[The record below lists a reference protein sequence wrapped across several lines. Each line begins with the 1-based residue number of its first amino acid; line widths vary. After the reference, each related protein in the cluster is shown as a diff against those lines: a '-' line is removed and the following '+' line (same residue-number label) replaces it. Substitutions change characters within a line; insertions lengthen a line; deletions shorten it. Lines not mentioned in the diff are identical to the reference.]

1 MMSPQSSNMRIEG
14 LSVALPSRFQ
24 DSEIHHVIEQ
34 LSLSIDQ
41 GKTFALV
48 GESGSG
54 KSMTALSLL
63 RLLPEGLHIRSGK
76 VLLDGEDLFALREM
90 DMLRIRGRRIA
101 MIFQEPATSLN
112 PVMTVGRQ
120 LIEVIERHGVAKGPA
135 AQALALEW
143 FSKVGLPEPERRI
156 HAFPFELS
164 GGQKQRVMIAM
175 ALAAEPEL
183 LIADEPTTALDVSL
197 QAQIMDLLKQLQQER
212 GMAMLLITHDLALV
226 SDVADHI
233 ALMYAG
239 EIVESRRSR
248 AFFASPRHPYGKL
261 LLRALPKASDRGQAL
276 AAIEGFVPSMRQTFK
291 GCRFAPRCPW
301 ALQSCHEQI
310 PNLDSHREVRCLRDG
325 ELLDFQQIPTTELG
339 QAEPSARQVDA
350 PSRDQSSRL
359 GLAGELLKVR
369 GLRVRYRR
377 SRTWFEAVAGIDFD
391 LRRGETLAL
400 VGESGCGKTS
410 LGKALMGLLPED
422 ARVDGQAHFPEDG
435 LQLIPRDSSRKLAI
449 QSRMQMIFQD
459 PFASLNPRMRI
470 QQVLEEGML
479 ALKVGLSSQQ
489 RLDRLRELLEQVG
502 LGPDALNRY
511 PHEFSGGQRQ
521 RIAIA
526 RALAVEP
533 RLLICDEPTSALD
546 VSVQAQI
553 LNLLAQLRDALGLS
567 LIFITHNMGVVEYL
581 ADRVAVMHE
590 GRIVEQGEATRLIE
604 QPQHAYT
611 RSLLASVPR
620 LRT

>member
-1 MMSPQSSNMRIEG
+1 MIGPVPGSMRVEG

-34 LSLSIDQ
+34 LSLSIDH

-63 RLLPEGLHIRSGK
+63 RLLPEGLTIRSGK
-76 VLLDGEDLFALREM
+76 VFLGGEDLFALREM
-90 DMLRIRGRRIA
+90 DMLRIRGRRVA

-112 PVMTVGRQ
+112 PVITVGKQ
-120 LIEVIERHGVAKGPA
+120 LIEVIERHAVAKGKA

-143 FSKVGLPEPERRI
+143 FQKVGLPEPERRI

-175 ALAAEPEL
+175 ALAAEPGL

-197 QAQIMDLLKQLQQER
+197 QAQIMDLLKQLQRER

-239 EIVESRRSR
+239 EIVESRGSR
-248 AFFASPRHPYGKL
+248 AFFAGPRHPYGKL
-261 LLRALPKASDRGQAL
+261 LLRSLPKASDRGQAL

-301 ALQSCHEQI
+301 AVKRCHEQI
-310 PNLDSHREVRCLRDG
+310 PSLASDGEVRCFRDG
-325 ELLDFQQIPTTELG
+325 EPLDVKYMPDSSSEQAKSAVLRFDGASKG
-339 QAEPSARQVDA
+339 QSTDLSVAS
-350 PSRDQSSRL
+350 
-359 GLAGELLKVR
+359 ELLRVR
-369 GLRVRYRR
+369 GLRVIYRR
-377 SRTWFEAVAGIDFD
+377 SRTHFEAVGGVD
-391 LRRGETLAL
+391 LDVRRGETLAL

-422 ARVDGQAHFPEDG
+422 ARVEGQALFLEDG
-435 LQLIPRDSSRKLAI
+435 LQLIPRDAKRKLAI

-479 ALKVGLSSQQ
+479 ALKLASPSRKQPE
-489 RLDRLRELLEQVG
+489 RLVELLEQVG

-553 LNLLAQLRDALGLS
+553 LNLLGQLRDELGLS
-567 LIFITHNMGVVEYL
+567 LIFITHNIGVVEYL
-581 ADRVAVMHE
+581 ADRVAVMHQ
-590 GRIVEQGEATRLIE
+590 GQIVEQGEATELIQ

-620 LRT
+620 LRA